1 MTYFTFNILS
11 TTHTIFTGKIRQITL
26 PGVKGKMTLSADH
39 MPIIS
44 ALSAGHVSVW
54 LDESKDSLKVFPI
67 PGGFVDMKDN
77 KCIVFVNDQ
86 DDLLSL
92 LLQDHAKRV

>member
-1 MTYFTFNILS
+1 MAYFSFNILS
-11 TTHTIFTGKIRQITL
+11 TTHTIFAGKIRQISL
-26 PGVKGKMTLSADH
+26 PGVKGKMTLLAGH

-44 ALSAGHVSVW
+44 ALTAGHVSIW
-54 LDESKDSLKVFPI
+54 QDESKESLKVFPI

-77 KCIVFVNDQ
+77 KCTVFVNDQ

-92 LLQDHAKRV
+92 LLQDQARRV